1 MQNFTQLFEITKA
14 AQQANFSSA
23 DTYSDQIYVTEENK
37 ARTLYIADL
46 PKSIT
51 LLDLSEF
58 FETNVG
64 PCTICIKR

>member
-1 MQNFTQLFEITKA
+1 MQNFSQLFEITKA
-14 AQQANFSSA
+14 AAAATSTHEN
-23 DTYSDQIYVTEENK
+23 YSDQVYVTEENK

-58 FETNVG
+58 FE
-64 PCTICIKR
+64 

>member
-1 MQNFTQLFEITKA
+1 MQNFSQLFEITKA
-14 AQQANFSSA
+14 AAAATNTH
-23 DTYSDQIYVTEENK
+23 DTYSDQVYVTEENK

-58 FETNVG
+58 FEQNVG

>member
-14 AQQANFSSA
+14 AAASGNSFDIYA
-23 DTYSDQIYVTEENK
+23 DQVYVTEENK

-51 LLDLSEF
+51 LLDLSEY